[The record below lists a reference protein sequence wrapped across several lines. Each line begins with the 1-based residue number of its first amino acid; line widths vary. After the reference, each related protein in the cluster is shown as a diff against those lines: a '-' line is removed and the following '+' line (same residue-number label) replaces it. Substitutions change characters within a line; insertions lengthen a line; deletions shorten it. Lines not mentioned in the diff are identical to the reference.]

1 MNTSKEYCRKTNK
14 KASVFFAGFLLFVLS
29 SPYFMWSIVNN
40 AFGNFILGL
49 FLAFLFYLNKAS
61 FSSKERWLFISFI
74 AVLVLYWRTSGQNIN
89 FFILFSPVL
98 LIPFCKDSF
107 ANKAYSSFLTIYSVV
122 MAIAIIEYIF
132 AVLGIISPMSSIA
145 PLNELKGNGYYV
157 FFTMVSQ
164 EIPPVRFMGSYDEP
178 GAVGTMCALIL
189 AKEDFN
195 FKDKRVIV
203 TFLAGILSLSLFFYV
218 AAFICWVARILKKKK
233 LIVSIMW
240 VSVLLSVAIYAV
252 MNVPVLTEKI
262 AERLTFD
269 ESKGGLAGDNRV
281 DMLIVDDYLS
291 SMEGNT
297 FWFGIND
304 KEHYLDLVEGS
315 SSIFNTIIV
324 NGWLFVICY
333 SLFFITYFMTH
344 KDRSVPLIVFL
355 FLYFATVYQRP
366 FMFSYF
372 FVFMFTQM
380 ARSNSI
386 SDNKFLPKK
395 NGLF

>member
-1 MNTSKEYCRKTNK
+1 MNASIEYLGRKGKTW
-14 KASVFFAGFLLFVLS
+14 SEFFAGLLLYCLS
-29 SPYFMWSIVNN
+29 SPYFFWSVVGNPY
-40 AFGNFILGL
+40 GNFFLGVV
-49 FLAFLFYLNKAS
+49 LAYLFYVNKAT
-61 FSSKERWLFISFI
+61 FSSKVRWFFISFI

-89 FFILFSPVL
+89 YFILFSPIL
-98 LIPFCKDSF
+98 IIPFCKDSF
-107 ANKAYSSFLTIYSVV
+107 ANKAYSSFLTIYSFV
-122 MAIAIIEYIF
+122 MSIAIIEYVF
-132 AVLGIISPMSSIA
+132 AVLGIIPPRSSIA

-164 EIPPVRFMGSYDEP
+164 EIPPVRFCGPYDEP

-203 TFLAGILSLSLFFYV
+203 TFLAGILSISLFFYV
-218 AAFICWVARILKKKK
+218 AAFVCWVARILRKKK

-240 VSVLLSVAIYAV
+240 VSVLLSLALYAV
-252 MNVPVLTEKI
+252 MNVPILTEKI

-281 DMLIVDDYLS
+281 DMLIVNDYLS
-291 SMEGNT
+291 SMEGNA

-333 SLFFITYFMTH
+333 SLFFIAYFMVH
-344 KDRSVPLIVFL
+344 KNRSVPLIVFL
-355 FLYFATVYQRP
+355 FLYIATLYQRP